1 MLSYSLFMWNLP
13 KNVWKKYSKVY
24 EIQIQNLL
32 LFITLVKF
40 ILKILLLVV

>member
-1 MLSYSLFMWNLP
+1 MLNYSLFMWNLP

-24 EIQIQNLL
+24 EIQIQK

-40 ILKILLLVV
+40 ILKTLLLVV